1 MLVIEN
7 VVISAVC
14 PGAEFTSGHVTL
26 TRPNG
31 QLVISRALEES
42 DSIYVCFGIK
52 KGGILEEDEFVEFR
66 FDVKPSSGSEI
77 DALVE
82 SFEQMAK

>member
-1 MLVIEN
+1 MLVIKS
-7 VVISAVC
+7 ISISSVC
-14 PGAEFTSGHVTL
+14 PGAEFTSDHVTL

-31 QLVISRALEES
+31 QLIISHTLEES
-42 DSIYVCFGIK
+42 DSIYICFGIK

-66 FDVKPSSGSEI
+66 FDVKPSSGNEI
-77 DALVE
+77 DAIVE